1 MPAAERHPF
10 VTTFLVLF
18 LLDAAFG
25 LVAAVTL
32 LTSRALFD
40 PDVLL
45 PVTGPFGI
53 ALLLGAMVEVT
64 LAFSRNMRWS
74 ARWIGLFVL
83 GWQFG
88 SEFAVIVLVVAG
100 VLPQEGPLFADRT
113 LGWFLLGVNLLQIA
127 LGAWALLDLSGGHY
141 RGGGPPRGPRRDD
154 PPSRRV

>member
-1 MPAAERHPF
+1 VPAADRHPF

-18 LLDAAFG
+18 LVDAAFG
-25 LVAAVTL
+25 LVVSVTL
-32 LTSRALFD
+32 LTSRSLFD

-64 LAFSRNMRWS
+64 LAFSRNMKWS

-88 SEFAVIVLVVAG
+88 SELLVIVLVAAG
-100 VLPQEGPLFADRT
+100 ALPQEGPLLADRA
-113 LGWFLLGVNLLQIA
+113 LGGFLLGVNLLQVA
-127 LGAWALLDLSGGHY
+127 LGAWAVRDLSGGHY
-141 RGGGPPRGPRRDD
+141 RGGGSPRGPRRRD